1 MRKVNFRQTSE
12 YNTMV
17 KTRLD
22 LMPPLKQRDSEM
34 YDISESEAVQGLLT
48 RKDVQR
54 LLFGIAKKSGL
65 IEYDRDTKLWT
76 GISYHACRKVADRGG
91 SADEIAKARKVS

>member
-1 MRKVNFRQTSE
+1 MKFQKSAGHNA
-12 YNTMV
+12 MA
-17 KTRLD
+17 KTALD
-22 LMPPLKQRDSEM
+22 LMPPMRHGGSAPF
-34 YDISESEAVQGLLT
+34 DISKSEVVQWLL
-48 RKDVQR
+48 RREDLQQF
-54 LLFGIAKKSGL
+54 LFNTAKSSGL